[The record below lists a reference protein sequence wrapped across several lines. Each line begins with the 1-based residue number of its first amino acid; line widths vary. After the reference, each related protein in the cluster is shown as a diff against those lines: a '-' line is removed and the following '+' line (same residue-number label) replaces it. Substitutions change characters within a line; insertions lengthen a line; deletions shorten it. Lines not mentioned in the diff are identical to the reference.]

1 MPQYA
6 RETAKTQRTRSECA
20 GVLGSLT
27 DVALTDGPA
36 TAPALPEPLE
46 RDSLRASV
54 LRRPRL
60 RSAKRDDWAQLGRF
74 LTVGGTGYVV
84 NLLVFYLLFERVGS
98 HRLAAAVGA
107 FCVAWLSNFLL
118 NKFWTFRRHNL
129 STALQGARYLA
140 VSLIGL
146 GLNLALLEI
155 LVLAGA
161 RELPAQA
168 IAIAAVTPVNFI
180 LNRRWSFR

>member
-1 MPQYA
+1 M
-6 RETAKTQRTRSECA
+6 AKAQRIRA
-20 GVLGSLT
+20 GCGEVLGSLIG
-27 DVALTDGPA
+27 VATTDGQA
-36 TAPALPEPLE
+36 TVPALPDPLDGE
-46 RDSLRASV
+46 TLRATV

-74 LTVGGTGYVV
+74 LAVGGSGYIV
-84 NLLVFYLLFERVGS
+84 NLAVFYVLFERIGS
-98 HRLAAAVGA
+98 HRLTAAVGA

-118 NKFWTFRRHNL
+118 NKFWTFRSHNL

-140 VSLIGL
+140 VSLVGL
-146 GLNLALLEI
+146 GLNLALLEV
-155 LVLAGA
+155 LVTSGV